1 MDFNTQ
7 QIQAIEHLAGPCSVI
22 AVPGAGKTAVM
33 THRIRNLV
41 ENGVPPG
48 SILAVTFAK
57 KAAEEMKERLKKLI
71 PVNGL
76 TICTL
81 HALGYRILATEMG
94 NFELIQNSKQLGAVS
109 EAIKRARAADVAP
122 GQVAGHISRWKA
134 NLVSPEAA
142 FAQAPDPDTLKIAE
156 VYKAYEYI
164 NEANRQ
170 VDFDDFL
177 YKTHRLFQDRPATLE
192 RYQAKYKHVL
202 VDEFQDCNNGQYKL
216 CQMLAAPENNLWICG
231 DDCQSIYSFQGANI
245 DNILGFRD
253 VYPQAAQ
260 IILSD
265 NYRSTNDILSLANN
279 LIRHNANRIDKT
291 LRSSKAGNGE
301 VAFLSA
307 TDEDHEAKQVVEEIR
322 QIDCSYAD
330 IAILYRTN
338 AQSRPLEDAMV
349 KAGIPYRIY
358 GGQGF
363 YGRKEVKDMLAY
375 LRLINDP
382 LDNETLL
389 EVINV
394 PTRYLGRAFTRE
406 LEDYAGKKRL
416 PFVEAL
422 KTVPVDKPYQR
433 RGIQSLLEALDYTRS
448 LPSGLTVGEIVY
460 ELRGTIDYDN
470 HLVSEEVS
478 SEDNQRIQNVNQLQQ
493 VAGQFRSIP
502 DFLSYVEQ
510 VSQAEAEDDPRV
522 DKVTMMSLHRSKGL
536 EYPVVFMVGLADAL
550 LPHINGNLEEERR
563 LCYVG
568 VTRAKEKLFLSSP
581 ESYNSKPVRKSR
593 FIGEMRGDAPCL
605 HS

>member
-1 MDFNTQ
+1 MDFNSQ
-7 QIQAIEHLAGPCSVI
+7 QLQAIDHLAGPCSVI

-33 THRIRNLV
+33 THRIKNLV
-41 ENGVPPG
+41 EHGIRPS

-57 KAAEEMKERLKKLI
+57 RAAEEMQARLKRLI
-71 PVNGL
+71 RINGF

-81 HALGYRILATEMG
+81 HALGYRILATELG
-94 NFELIQNSKQLGAVS
+94 NFDLIQNGKQLGVAS
-109 EAIKRARAADVAP
+109 DALKRAKTGGSFTA
-122 GQVAGHISRWKA
+122 GQVLGIIGRWKSQLLCPADAA
-134 NLVSPEAA
+134 NKAT
-142 FAQAPDPDTLKIAE
+142 DPDTATIATVYAEYEKLKE
-156 VYKAYEYI
+156 T
-164 NEANRQ
+164 RQ
-170 VDFDDFL
+170 QLDFDDML
-177 YKTHRLFQDRPATLE
+177 YRTYQLFQAKPAILAK
-192 RYQAKYKHVL
+192 YQAKYQHVL
-202 VDEFQDCNNGQYKL
+202 VDEFQDCNDAQYRI
-216 CQMLAAPENNLWICG
+216 CRMLAEPENNLWICG

-291 LRSSKAGNGE
+291 LRSSKAGQGE
-301 VAFLSA
+301 VAFLTA
-307 TDEDHEAKQVVEEIR
+307 TDEDAEAKQVVEEIR
-322 QIDCSYAD
+322 QIGCSYAD

-375 LRLINDP
+375 LRLIQDP
-382 LDNETLL
+382 SDNEALT
-389 EVINV
+389 EIINV
-394 PTRYLGRAFTRE
+394 PNRYLGRAFTHE
-406 LEDYAGKKRL
+406 LENYAGKKRL
-416 PFVEAL
+416 PLAEAL

-433 RGIQSLLEALDYTRS
+433 RGIQSLLEALDYARS

-460 ELRGTIDYDN
+460 ELRGTLDYDN

-502 DFLSYVEQ
+502 EFLAYVEQ
-510 VSQAEAEDDPRV
+510 VSQAETEDDPGV

-550 LPHINGNLEEERR
+550 LPHCNGNLEEERR

-581 ESYNSKPVRKSR
+581 ESYNSKPVRRSR
-593 FIGEMRGDAPCL
+593 FIGEMRAE
-605 HS
+605 S